1 MRKVNHQ
8 NYKTNNTTDVLI
20 IDGIYKFLLPQLHFL
35 KKDLE
40 IPLKSTLGK
49 TRTKP
54 KRLVTWNLILG
65 HSLKALFYL
74 LNFSKSVRRQSMSWI
89 PEDRLFLPNLRKD
102 SSMNQCLFVF
112 LHEAASI
119 LSSSGAPTSM
129 AREPLQLNNNT
140 IKHLL

>member
-1 MRKVNHQ
+1 MKRI
-8 NYKTNNTTDVLI
+8 T
-20 IDGIYKFLLPQLHFL
+20 LLMSSLLTAFTMVSFAATSFSQEGPRNPI
-35 KKDLE
+35 E

-65 HSLKALFYL
+65 HSLKERFYP
-74 LNFSKSVRRQSMSWI
+74 LNFSKSARRQSMSWI

-112 LHEAASI
+112 LHEATSI

-129 AREPLQLNNNT
+129 EREPL
-140 IKHLL
+140 